1 MDDAA
6 VATVRRFNR
15 TVTQRIGVLDD
26 EYLARGRPLA
36 ASRVLW
42 EVGVDGGD
50 VRALR
55 ARLGLDSGYLSRLLR
70 SLEDEGLV
78 TVSPDTVDARVR
90 RVGVTD
96 AGRAELAEMDGQSD
110 ALAWSLLDPLDDRA
124 RGRLLEAM
132 ATVDRLL
139 RLGQVVVAPEDPH
152 SADAD
157 VCLRAYFAEIDERF
171 ETGFDFDAAEP
182 FAVDDMVEPEGLL
195 LIARLGDKAVA
206 CGALHFFAGGTADV
220 KRMWVDP
227 SARGLGLGRRMLVEL
242 EAQARAHGVRL
253 LRLETNRALA
263 EAIALY
269 RAVGFEEVAPFND
282 EVHADHWF
290 AKPLAS

>member
-70 SLEDEGLV
+70 TLEDEGLV
-78 TVSPDTVDARVR
+78 TVSPDAVDARVR

-96 AGRAELAEMDGQSD
+96 AGRAELVEMDGLSD

-139 RLGQVVVAPEDPH
+139 RLGQVVVAPEDPN
-152 SADAD
+152 SAD
-157 VCLRAYFAEIDERF
+157 
-171 ETGFDFDAAEP
+171 
-182 FAVDDMVEPEGLL
+182 
-195 LIARLGDKAVA
+195 
-206 CGALHFFAGGTADV
+206 
-220 KRMWVDP
+220 
-227 SARGLGLGRRMLVEL
+227 
-242 EAQARAHGVRL
+242 
-253 LRLETNRALA
+253 
-263 EAIALY
+263 
-269 RAVGFEEVAPFND
+269 
-282 EVHADHWF
+282 
-290 AKPLAS
+290 